1 MMRAAQAKNPVMTWH
16 VTVCKK
22 SWSSRRSDLA
32 VVDVARV
39 ETESFIAFVKVSV
52 GDDVDVILVY
62 YMVFKISLYIYIY
75 IFILYIYKY

>member
-1 MMRAAQAKNPVMTWH
+1 M
-16 VTVCKK
+16 
-22 SWSSRRSDLA
+22 
-32 VVDVARV
+32 VDVARV

-75 IFILYIYKY
+75 IFILYIYISIFGDLTSAKNND